1 MVSKNYQMKPL
12 KDPLM
17 NRTVGGGCA
26 GAFFT
31 PHTAHTATGSIETIR
46 YLEKSFSQA
55 DLKEKF
61 WFIT

>member
-17 NRTVGGGCA
+17 NRTVGGGCEL

-31 PHTAHTATGSIETIR
+31 PHTAHTAKG
-46 YLEKSFSQA
+46 
-55 DLKEKF
+55 
-61 WFIT
+61 